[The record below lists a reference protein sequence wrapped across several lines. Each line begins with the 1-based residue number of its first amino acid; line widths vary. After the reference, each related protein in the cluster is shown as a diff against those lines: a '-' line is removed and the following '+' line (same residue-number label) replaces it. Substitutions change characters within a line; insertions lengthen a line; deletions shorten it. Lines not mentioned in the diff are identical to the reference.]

1 MNELITKTFRVVQ
14 NEKMFLVIQIADDK
28 NNLLFEGKLYTE
40 QLQTKDRIPDL
51 DKKLMDS
58 IRDIPNLF

>member
-1 MNELITKTFRVVQ
+1 MNELITKTFRAVQ
-14 NEKMFLVIQIADDK
+14 NEKMFLIIQITDPK

-40 QLQTKDRIPDL
+40 QLQTTDRIPDL